1 MNPRLAHFCRALGRG
16 VCDRLPRRQGTRLIL
31 LAALNALMAEYLRD
45 IWEVLRDDP
54 RLHFRKVLSQQ
65 LSAADQA
72 RTRRLLPCPEINSR
86 LANVRH
92 WDLVIMP
99 DHSYDALCTPWRFPV
114 LRIPHGIGS
123 KVFDG
128 QDYQYGPRLY
138 DAQGR
143 LKYSR
148 IFECS
153 EARRAHFVGSN
164 PDLAS
169 VISVVGN
176 LRSDRLL
183 EASTQRDEL
192 RRQMGFGPGQ
202 TVVLIT
208 GSWGE
213 DNLFRKVGP
222 ELMAEARRLMGKY
235 QFIVRLHPNLFGP
248 LCADREKWFLFV
260 EEQKKAGFRVSPSEE
275 DMMVPMV
282 GCDVM
287 VSDDVTAMT
296 LYAALLQKP
305 LVCMRTGSKQ
315 SPADSF
321 LGRLARMVPELKRA
335 QDLETTVALT
345 LRSWPPPHLGELAGE
360 MNSYPGLARERIRTE
375 VYDLLKLP
383 RLDKPAAGPT
393 GA

>member
-1 MNPRLAHFCRALGRG
+1 MNPRLAQFCRTLGRG
-16 VCDRLPRRQGTRLIL
+16 VCDRLPARKGKRLIL

-45 IWEVLRDDP
+45 LWEVLRDDP
-54 RLHFRKVLSQQ
+54 RLHFRKVLSPQF
-65 LSAADQA
+65 SAADQA
-72 RTRRLLPCPEINSR
+72 RTRCLLPCPEIHSR

-128 QDYQYGPRLY
+128 KDYQYGPRLY

-153 EARRAHFVGSN
+153 EARRAHFVRCN
-164 PDLAS
+164 PDLAPI
-169 VISVVGN
+169 ISVVGN

-183 EASTQRDEL
+183 EGSTHRDEL
-192 RRQMGFGPGQ
+192 RRQMGFKPEQ

-208 GSWGE
+208 GSWGA

-222 ELMAEARRLMGKY
+222 ELMAEARALMGKY
-235 QFIVRLHPNLFGP
+235 QVVVRLHPNLFGP
-248 LCADREKWFLFV
+248 LSADREKWFLFV
-260 EEQKKAGFRVSPSEE
+260 EEQKRAGFRISPSEE
-275 DMMVPMV
+275 DMMLPMV
-282 GCDVM
+282 ACDVM

-305 LVCMRTGSKQ
+305 LVCVRTGSKQ
-315 SPADSF
+315 SPTDSF

-335 QDLETTVALT
+335 QDLDATVALA
-345 LRSWPPPHLGELAGE
+345 LRSWPPPGLAELAGE
-360 MNSYPGLARERIRTE
+360 MNSYPGQARERIRTE
-375 VYDLLKLP
+375 VYNLLKLP
-383 RLDKPAAGPT
+383 RLDKSNAAT